1 MNQKILNLHLL
12 VLDPRVQSRV
22 AISEDT
28 VTEYAHDVAAGDQF
42 PPITVHFD
50 GVNYYLS
57 EGFHRYHAH
66 RRAEKTSIVAN
77 VIPGTLRDAILFSLA
92 ANAKHGLR
100 RTPADKRKS
109 VQTMLDDP
117 EWSQWNNSEIAKHCG
132 VSAPF
137 VKSMRDAQAN
147 PEKVNYTTKT
157 GKKATRKKT
166 TDRKPKEKPEVEEAP
181 EEVEESE
188 EKKIE
193 DERQK
198 ELIASL
204 SEENTKLKDR
214 VALAAFD
221 ATDEE
226 RNMAEQTIAELREQ
240 VRILEIELEAVK
252 KSRDT
257 FQNENAQMR
266 KQIAMMR
273 KQLK

>member
-147 PEKVNYTTKT
+147 PEKVKYTTKT
-157 GKKATRKKT
+157 GKVAERNTETKRTKKQKT
-166 TDRKPKEKPEVEEAP
+166 EEP
-181 EEVEESE
+181 EETEESE
-188 EKKIE
+188 EKKID

-198 ELIASL
+198 ELITSL

-221 ATDEE
+221 ATEEE
-226 RNMAEQTIAELREQ
+226 RNMAERTIAELREQ

-273 KQLK
+273 KQQK

>member
-1 MNQKILNLHLL
+1 MSQKILNLNLL
-12 VLDPRVQSRV
+12 VLEPRLQSRTE
-22 AISEDT
+22 ISEET
-28 VTEYAHDVAAGDQF
+28 VSDYAHAVGEGDQF
-42 PPITVHFD
+42 PPVTVHFD
-50 GVNYYLS
+50 GINYYLS
-57 EGFHRYHAH
+57 DGFHRYHAH
-66 RRAEKTSIVAN
+66 KRAEKAGILCD
-77 VIPGTLRDAILFSLA
+77 VIHGTFRDALLYSTSV
-92 ANAKHGLR
+92 NSKHGMR
-100 RTPADKRKS
+100 RTIADKRKS

-117 EWSQWNNSEIAKHCG
+117 EWSLWNNSEIAKHCG

-137 VKSMRDAQAN
+137 VKGMRDAAAN
-147 PEKVNYTTKT
+147 PEKVKYTTKT
-157 GKKATRKKT
+157 GKVAERNTETKRTKKT
-166 TDRKPKEKPEVEEAP
+166 EKAEEPKET
-181 EEVEESE
+181 EESE
-188 EKKIE
+188 EKKID

-198 ELIASL
+198 ELITSL

-221 ATDEE
+221 ATEEE
-226 RNMAEQTIAELREQ
+226 RNMAERTIAELREQ